1 MLDIGKLSISWICE
15 LNVSNNQLKV
25 KAIALD
31 KIIQI
36 EFNVILFMSIESQ
49 YNEIQEIGDTID
61 VSHEYRVLDPKDMEI
76 YPYSYN
82 AGAPC
87 HIVNIHGD
95 YMIKLICND
104 INVIELSE

>member
-36 EFNVILFMSIESQ
+36 EFNIILFMSIESQ
-49 YNEIQEIGDTID
+49 YNDLQEIGDTID
-61 VSHEYRVLDPKDMEI
+61 ISHEYRALDPKDLEI

-82 AGAPC
+82 SGAPC
-87 HIVNIHGD
+87 HIINIYGD

>member
-61 VSHEYRVLDPKDMEI
+61 ISHEYRALDSKDMEI
-76 YPYSYN
+76 CPYSYN
-82 AGAPC
+82 SGDPC
-87 HIVNIHGD
+87 HILNIYGD

>member
-49 YNEIQEIGDTID
+49 YND
-61 VSHEYRVLDPKDMEI
+61 L
-76 YPYSYN
+76 
-82 AGAPC
+82 
-87 HIVNIHGD
+87 
-95 YMIKLICND
+95 
-104 INVIELSE
+104 